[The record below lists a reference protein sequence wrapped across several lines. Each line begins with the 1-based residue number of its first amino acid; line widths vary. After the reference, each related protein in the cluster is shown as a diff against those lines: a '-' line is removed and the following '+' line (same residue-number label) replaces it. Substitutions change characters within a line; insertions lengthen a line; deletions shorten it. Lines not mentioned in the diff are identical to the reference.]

1 MFFGGSTRDV
11 LHRVALL
18 ICHHVVGSSARVE
31 QQKHG
36 AFVHVTQGLV
46 ESDVVNLVNSSA
58 DAVPPDELELGEVL
72 LVPGELV
79 GEVLLVE
86 RRFACLSGS

>member
-1 MFFGGSTRDV
+1 
-11 LHRVALL
+11 
-18 ICHHVVGSSARVE
+18 
-31 QQKHG
+31 
-36 AFVHVTQGLV
+36 VTQGLV
-46 ESDVVNLVNSSA
+46 ESDVLNLVNSSA